1 MTDTEAEKILRGAEY
16 WHYEFEL
23 PWGKTVPGKPGW
35 ADRVRKRRSHFFQPL
50 VDRGAFKG
58 KLVYDLGCCQG
69 YWSFAAKDA
78 GALYVHGIDA
88 SEAFIR
94 EAQAAKFMLGKGGC
108 EFSEGDLEDPATW
121 KGLEPR
127 EVTLLLGCL
136 YHTTDP
142 IYVLRQAM
150 AITKETLVIDG
161 EVVPGTEAFW
171 KTVKRTSGEPTTV
184 RSGLRSGLRTIPSV
198 AAISALLEE
207 GGFKKIQVLKPGP
220 EMPPDYHAATTVS
233 IIASRT

>member
-1 MTDTEAEKILRGAEY
+1 MTQDDARTILMKAKY
-16 WHYEFEL
+16 CHYAFSF
-23 PWGKTVPGKPGW
+23 PWGNTVPTRPGW
-35 ADRVRKRRSHFFQPL
+35 AERVEKRRRHFFQPL

-88 SEAFIR
+88 SETFIR
-94 EAQAAKFMLGKGGC
+94 EAQAAKFIFGKGGC
-108 EFSEGDLEDPATW
+108 DFAEGDLEDPETW
-121 KGLEPR
+121 RILKPR

-150 AITKETLVIDG
+150 AVTKETLVIDG
-161 EVVPGTEAFW
+161 EVIPGAEPVW
-171 KTVKRTSGEPTTV
+171 KTVKRTPKEPTTV
-184 RSGLRSGLRTIPSV
+184 LSGLPSGLRTIPSV
-198 AAISALLEE
+198 AAITAFLEE
-207 GGFKKIQVLKPGP
+207 DGFKIEVLKPSQ
-220 EMPPDYHAATTVS
+220 EMPADYHAGTTAS
-233 IIASRT
+233 IIATRV